1 MKPFRRYHST
11 IHGNYRRAYFRCG
24 LLLGVALMLYILM
37 RMLLGVPAQA
47 PESYA
52 TDGILIA
59 GLFLLAFFYRNSL
72 EEKRATLKELM
83 LFGFGTAALAAL
95 LYGLFLWALGLARP
109 DQAALFAT
117 ATTGATPTADDP
129 QIHYWAAFVALVAT
143 VKLLLIGTFAA
154 FIAAVLFRN
163 EKGKMKNEE

>member
-1 MKPFRRYHST
+1 MKELNILYAAFSKASKEEP
-11 IHGNYRRAYFRCG
+11 GLEDEARA
-24 LLLGVALMLYILM
+24 
-37 RMLLGVPAQA
+37 
-47 PESYA
+47 
-52 TDGILIA
+52 
-59 GLFLLAFFYRNSL
+59 AFTKLEQGDEFYRKL
-72 EEKRATLKELM
+72 WTAFRAATLKELM